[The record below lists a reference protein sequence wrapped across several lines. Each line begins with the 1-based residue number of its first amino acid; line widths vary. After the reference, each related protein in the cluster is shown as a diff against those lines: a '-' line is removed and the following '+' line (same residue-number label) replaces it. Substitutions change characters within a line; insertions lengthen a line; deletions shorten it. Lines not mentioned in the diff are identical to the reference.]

1 MIKRNKQRGVA
12 LLVAILLVLLLS
24 VIGISLA
31 FVAQA
36 ETWSS
41 LNYRIMTQERYG
53 AEAGMNAAAYYLMDT
68 YTAPATTGTDLLSN
82 YTMTTSPVQ
91 YNGHPVVL
99 STTTSAANYPV
110 AAVETAFAAA
120 AHGSLTAGTSTLNY
134 TASATLLAMHQV
146 TTASGAV
153 TVQTWSITADDPITG
168 IRTGDEEV
176 TGVLERQVILGSGF
190 RARLRRLCNR
200 YRVRS
205 DQSLG
210 QSADRQLQFG
220 EAFGEWSRPGQQLR
234 WRCWH
239 QRKFD
244 RRRQFYGGRY
254 AFNSASR
261 HRDRQKGG
269 LQRRRR
275 NAGDYT
281 GTSTV
286 TGCAT
291 AGPVAPAT
299 TCTSTPV
306 ELSQNITYTPPTM
319 PGSQPTFNAAAG
331 ITVGNST
338 TCASLGLATGCT
350 TVSGGNLIFTPAA
363 YPNGNFPA
371 LTVNSTGKLQLNPG
385 TGTFTFN
392 GITQS
397 NGGQITINATSAM
410 TVNTT
415 SLTTSGSKTLTINNS
430 APLTLNVW
438 GNSSGTGVVLG
449 TGTAL
454 GMNGSSV
461 VTMNIASTTTAPFTA
476 SGAWSNTNSSGVP
489 TPAMFLI
496 NYGGTSTI
504 TVEAGSAAAAA
515 IYAPNSP
522 ISIIGGST
530 FYGSLIGSTV
540 SDTNGANIYYDTQL
554 GGNPSATQIATVGN
568 FMLDSFSWARF

>member
-176 TGVLERQVILGSGF
+176 TGVLERQVSWGAVSAPGYGVFATGTVCEAINLSGNPLIASYSSAKPLVSGAVQVNNFGGDVGTNGNLTAAGSSTVEGTLSTP
-190 RARLRRLCNR
+190 RAGIETGKKAACSGAA
-200 YRVRS
+200 V
-205 DQSLG
+205 
-210 QSADRQLQFG
+210 
-220 EAFGEWSRPGQQLR
+220 
-234 WRCWH
+234 
-239 QRKFD
+239 
-244 RRRQFYGGRY
+244 
-254 AFNSASR
+254 
-261 HRDRQKGG
+261 
-269 LQRRRR
+269 

-306 ELSQNITYTPPTM
+306 ELSQNITYTAPTM

-331 ITVGNST
+331 ITVGNAT

-350 TVSGGNLIFTPAA
+350 TVSPGNLIFTPAA

-371 LTVNSTGKLQLNPG
+371 LTVNSTGSLQLNPG

-397 NGGQITINATSAM
+397 NGGQITIDASSAM

-415 SLTTSGSKTLTINNS
+415 SLTTSGSKTFTIENS

-438 GNSSGTGVVLG
+438 GNSSGTGVDLT

-454 GMNGSSV
+454 TMNGSSV

-476 SGAWSNTNSSGVP
+476 SGAWNNTNSTGVP

-496 NYGGTSTI
+496 NYGGTSAI

-522 ISIIGGST
+522 ISITGGST